1 MPPLAIS
8 TRKPAER
15 HAARIEPLACLPV
28 FFSLHGRRTIVA
40 GGGAGAAWKAELLA
54 AAGAEVSVF
63 AETISAEMEEIAAA
77 SGGSIALHLRAPAMS
92 DFDGVAIAVADLD
105 EEAAIAFR
113 DLASASGVP
122 VNVVDKP
129 ALSDFTFGAIVNRSP
144 VVIGISTDRAAPVLG
159 QAIRRRIET
168 LIPPALAGWARAAKL
183 LRDRVARRLPD
194 RAARRAFWERFVDRA
209 FSGDGG
215 PASARDLDRLVDRVA
230 ASARR
235 AGRVTLV
242 GAGPGDAELLT
253 VKAIRAMQ
261 RADVI
266 LYDDLVSDEV
276 LALARREAKRMM
288 VGKRGRRESCRQED
302 INAMMLSLARQ
313 GRDVVRLK
321 SGDPLIFGRA
331 GEEIAVL
338 RKAGIPVE
346 IVPGVTAALGA
357 AARLGV
363 SLTHRDGAHSVRFV
377 TGHGRA
383 GELPADLGWRGLA
396 DPETTLVVY
405 MGGRTAALLAG
416 RLIAEGLPPTTPA
429 VVIENATRHDERI
442 ERTTLAGLAARPIA
456 AAGPVILT
464 IGRVFAHAEPVA
476 AGADADQSVA
486 RAPFVVR
493 PAAAGSAARAFP
505 PSPAP
510 RPIER

>member
-1 MPPLAIS
+1 MQPLPIS
-8 TRKPAER
+8 IRKPAER

-28 FFSLHGRRTIVA
+28 FFALKGKRTIVA
-40 GGGAGAAWKAELLA
+40 GGGAGAAWKAELMA
-54 AAGAEVSVF
+54 AAGAKVAVF
-63 AETISAEMEEIAAA
+63 AAAMSAEMEAIAAA
-77 SGGSIALHLRAPAMS
+77 SGGSIALHLRAPAKS
-92 DFDGVAIAVADLD
+92 DFDGAVIAVADLD
-105 EEAAIAFR
+105 EKAAIAFR
-113 DLASASGVP
+113 RLARGCGVP

-129 ALSDFTFGAIVNRSP
+129 ALSDFTFGTIVNRSP
-144 VVIGISTDRAAPVLG
+144 VVIGISTDGAAPVLG

-168 LIPPALAGWARAAKL
+168 LIPPALASWARAAML

-230 ASARR
+230 IPARR

-331 GEEIAVL
+331 GEEIDVL
-338 RKAGIPVE
+338 RRAGIPVE
-346 IVPGVTAALGA
+346 IVPGVTAAFGA
-357 AARLGV
+357 AAQLGV
-363 SLTHRDGAHSVRFV
+363 SLTHRDRAHSVRFV
-377 TGHGRA
+377 TGHSRA
-383 GELPADLGWRGLA
+383 GELPADLDWRGLA
-396 DPETTLVVY
+396 DPETTLIFY
-405 MGGRTAALLAG
+405 MGGRTAPLIAG
-416 RLIAEGLPPTTPA
+416 RLIAAGLPGSTPVA
-429 VVIENATRHDERI
+429 IVENATRHDERI
-442 ERTTLAGLAARPIA
+442 KRTSLAGLTAHPIA
-456 AAGPVILT
+456 AAGPVILA
-464 IGRVFAHAEPVA
+464 IGQVFA
-476 AGADADQSVA
+476 VA
-486 RAPFVVR
+486 RSI
-493 PAAAGSAARAFP
+493 PARTCIAG
-505 PSPAP
+505 
-510 RPIER
+510 

>member
-1 MPPLAIS
+1 MQPLPIS
-8 TRKPAER
+8 IRKPVER

-28 FFSLHGRRTIVA
+28 FFALQGKRTIVA
-40 GGGAGAAWKAELLA
+40 GGSAGAGWKAELLA

-63 AETISAEMEEIAAA
+63 AEAMSAEMEEISAA
-77 SGGSIALHLRAPAMS
+77 SGGAIVLHLRAPAIS
-92 DFDGVAIAVADLD
+92 DLDGAAIAVADLD

-113 DLASASGVP
+113 DLARASGVP

-129 ALSDFTFGAIVNRSP
+129 ALSDFTFGSIVDRSP
-144 VVIGISTDRAAPVLG
+144 VVIGISTDGAAPVLG

-168 LIPPALAGWARAAKL
+168 LMPPALAGWARAAKL
-183 LRDRVARRLPD
+183 VRDRVARRLPD

-209 FSGDGG
+209 FSGSLG
-215 PASARDLDRLVDRVA
+215 PATACDLDQLVDRVA
-230 ASARR
+230 ASARSV
-235 AGRVTLV
+235 GRVTLV

-266 LYDDLVSDEV
+266 LFDDLVSDEV
-276 LALARREAKRMM
+276 LGLARREAKRMM
-288 VGKRGRRESCRQED
+288 VGKRGRRDSCRQED

-346 IVPGVTAALGA
+346 IVPGVTAAFA
-357 AARLGV
+357 AAAQLGV
-363 SLTHRDGAHSVRFV
+363 SLTHRDRAHSVRFV
-377 TGHGRA
+377 TGHGLA
-383 GELPADLGWRGLA
+383 GELPADLDWCGLA

-416 RLIAEGLPPTTPA
+416 RLIAEGLPRTTPA

-442 ERTTLAGLAARPIA
+442 ERTTLAGLTARPLA
-456 AAGPVILT
+456 AAGPVVLT
-464 IGRVFAHAEPVA
+464 IGRVFAHVEPIAV
-476 AGADADQSVA
+476 
-486 RAPFVVR
+486 RASTEQR
-493 PAAAGSAARAFP
+493 SGQR
-505 PSPAP
+505 
-510 RPIER
+510 